1 MGKNAEIVRSFCRAW
16 SRTDAGELL
25 GFFTDDAVYHNMML
39 PPLVGKAAIE
49 AGIRGFLGGWSDVD
63 WEILHLVESGDLVMA
78 ERVDRGR
85 ASAKPFALPVVGVFE
100 LEGGKIRAWRDYFDL
115 ATYTKAVS

>member
-16 SRTDAGELL
+16 SRTDAGELMA
-25 GFFTDDAVYHNMML
+25 FFRDDAVYHNVML

-49 AGIRGFLGGWSDVD
+49 AGIRRFLGGWSDVD
-63 WEILHLVESGDLVMA
+63 WELRNLVEDGDVVLT

-85 ASAKPFALPVVGVFE
+85 AHGKPFALPVVGVFE
-100 LEGGKIRAWRDYFDL
+100 LEAGKIRAWRDYFDL
-115 ATYTKAVS
+115 ATYTKAVG

>member
-1 MGKNAEIVRSFCRAW
+1 MEKNGEVVRRFCRAW
-16 SRTDAGELL
+16 SRTDAAELMA
-25 GFFTDDAVYHNMML
+25 FFRDDAVYHNVML
-39 PPLVGKAAIE
+39 PELRGKPAIE
-49 AGIRGFLGGWSDVD
+49 AGIRGFLGGWSDVE
-63 WEILHLVESGDLVMA
+63 WEIRNLAEAGDVVIA

-85 ASAKPFALPVVGVFE
+85 ANGKPFALPVVGVFE

>member
-1 MGKNAEIVRSFCRAW
+1 VGKNGEIVRSFCRAW

-25 GFFTDDAVYHNMML
+25 GFFTEDAVYHNMML
-39 PPLVGKAAIE
+39 PPLAGKAAIE

-63 WEILHLVESGDLVMA
+63 WEIRNLVEEGDVVFS

-85 ASAKPFALPVVGVFE
+85 ANGKPFALPVVGVFE
-100 LEGGKIRAWRDYFDL
+100 LAGGKIRAWRDYFDL
-115 ATYTKAVS
+115 ATYTKAVG